1 MVSVNAMWRKI
12 VEKKIREGN
21 KWGKDGGVSVLSL
34 CGEKKGERKSR
45 WEEKLIFSMREE
57 IEIGNKGGKGGE
69 REEEVQGS
77 AGGR

>member
-1 MVSVNAMWRKI
+1 MCCRCA
-12 VEKKIREGN
+12 
-21 KWGKDGGVSVLSL
+21 GKG
-34 CGEKKGERKSR
+34 KGERRSWR
-45 WEEKLIFSMREE
+45 EEKVIFSMREE